1 MTLRIATYNVEWF
14 DNLFDN
20 KGRPLADDEWSAR
33 HNVSRE
39 MQLEAIGKV
48 FNALDADAIMV
59 IEAPDTNRKR
69 DTIRALE
76 QFADWAG
83 LRAMAVEMGYV
94 NETQQEIALL
104 YDPLVLRARHDP
116 MGAPAGLGEA
126 FEPPAFNSIYRLD
139 LDTDRDREEV
149 RFSKPPLELA
159 MEVRATGFAFRMIGV
174 HIKSKAPHGARNRDD
189 VIRISIE
196 NRRKQLAQC
205 IWLRER
211 VEGHLEAGDP
221 LIVLGDFN
229 DGPGIDEYEKLF
241 GRSGVEIVMGREDPD
256 VPPEMRLCDPHAAEA
271 LSKRGN
277 QGRTSARFYIDEEK
291 RYLSALLD
299 YIMVSQDLREG
310 GKWRIWHPF
319 DDPQCF
325 KNKELQQA
333 LLTASDHFPVTV
345 DLDLPRTG

>member
-1 MTLRIATYNVEWF
+1 MKIRIATYNVEWF

-33 HNVSRE
+33 HNVTRE
-39 MQLEAIGKV
+39 MQLEALGKV
-48 FNALDADAIMV
+48 FTAMDADAIMV
-59 IEAPDTNRKR
+59 IEAPDTNRRR
-69 DTIRALE
+69 DTRRALE

-94 NETQQEIALL
+94 NETQQEIALM

-159 MEVRATGFAFRMIGV
+159 MEVRETGFAFRMIGV
-174 HIKSKAPHGARNRDD
+174 HVKSKAPHGARRRDD

-211 VEGHLEAGDP
+211 VEGHLEAGES

-229 DGPGIDEYEKLF
+229 DGPGLDEYEKLF

-256 VPPEMRLCDPHAAEA
+256 VPPEMRLCDPNATEA
-271 LSKRGN
+271 LARRGN
-277 QGRTSARFYIDEEK
+277 QGPTSARFYIDEEE

-299 YIMVSQDLREG
+299 YVMISQDLKDG
-310 GKWRIWHPF
+310 AKWRIWHPF
-319 DDPQCF
+319 DNPLCF
-325 KNKELQQA
+325 RTPELQHA

-345 DLDLPRTG
+345 DLDLP